1 MEIVLIV
8 AEKEYKR
15 LGTTH
20 YVRKDFTRDHWQQAA
35 AGSRHP
41 AAPALARARRQQA
54 AAPCCTRPG
63 EGSLAER
70 VLQSWRTRFCGFGL
84 KFHFPKAPMTLPV
97 SQDSYFSDTNTC
109 KKEFRME
116 LALAQDWVKRGIYEF
131 MEKGL
136 PYLDFCFQN
145 NIPSPYYHSSYVC
158 SPWKSFATQG
168 LERGFWAWEQI
179 GGEACWYAFLD
190 S

>member
-1 MEIVLIV
+1 MF
-8 AEKEYKR
+8 EKTSR
-15 LGTTH
+15 GIIGS
-20 YVRKDFTRDHWQQAA
+20 RQQQAA
-35 AGSRHP
+35 GTLLLPPWRGRADNRQQHP
-41 AAPALARARRQQA
+41 AA
-54 AAPCCTRPG
+54 
-63 EGSLAER
+63 LAER

-179 GGEACWYAFLD
+179 GGEEVLVD
-190 S
+190 MLSLILKV